1 MKKNKMG
8 SRQFYFL
15 LLVLF
20 ISTYSIGQTDL
31 TYNYFDGNGKQ
42 FVPRGFVMNT
52 EDGIGD
58 IFFSEDDYL
67 RAARLGANF
76 QVLRL
81 NMSKLGAWPGHQV
94 DASYYEKLDRLI
106 ELGAKYGMKTGFK
119 MTVYGIK
126 GFGDNHWR
134 DLWLNKNNEQELLSQ
149 AWHKLWYRYKDNDA
163 LFAYDLLNEPQ
174 KGALEGVS
182 YEELQREYLIPLYRR
197 LIDEL
202 QRIDINKWA
211 FYQPILMEKN
221 PDRAKLPIPFYEI
234 NIPIERS
241 NVMFAPHIYQLDLE
255 KIKPWLDRYQK
266 EAELSKVPLFLG
278 EWGSATYNQTDNSIL
293 EQQRYARAY
302 IKTAKIADSLGVGMI
317 KAWFLGSRWK
327 GTNPIGKFTW
337 AIFKDKEIIGT
348 AERRYITDIIARPF
362 PSIIAGKLYRYNYD
376 YAQRELRFDFQYD
389 REKGVSEIYIG
400 ANRHY
405 PDGFTMIV
413 NKQKIAIYNPIAK
426 NKFTLV
432 NSKENNGF
440 KISWDELY
448 QKIIIDE
455 LPKNNSNYEIEIK
468 PGNLN

>member
-1 MKKNKMG
+1 MLF
-8 SRQFYFL
+8 RQIHVL

-20 ISTYSIGQTDL
+20 ISTDLIGQTGL
-31 TYNYFDGNGKQ
+31 AYTYLDSKGKQ

-58 IFFSEDDYL
+58 IIFSDEDYL

-76 QVLRL
+76 QVIRL

-94 DASYYEKLDRLI
+94 DTTYYEKLDRLI

-134 DLWLNKNNEQELLSQ
+134 DLWLNKNNEQGLLSK
-149 AWHKLWYRYKDNDA
+149 AWHVLWERYKDHDS
-163 LFAYDLLNEPQ
+163 LYAYDLLNEPQ
-174 KGALEGVS
+174 RGNLDIS
-182 YEELQREYLIPLYRR
+182 YDALQRDKLVPLYRK

-202 QRIDINKWA
+202 QEVDRKKWA
-211 FYQPILMEKN
+211 FFQPLLMEKN
-221 PDRAKLPIPFYEI
+221 PDRAKLPIPFYEM

-241 NVMFAPHIYQLDLE
+241 KVMFAPHIYQLDLE
-255 KIKPWLDRYQK
+255 KIQPWLDRYQK
-266 EAELSKVPLFLG
+266 EAKLSKVPLFLG
-278 EWGSATYNQTDNSIL
+278 EWGSATYDQTDIDLL

-337 AIFKDKEIIGT
+337 AIFKDKEVVGT
-348 AERRYITDIIARPF
+348 AERRYITDIIARPY
-362 PSIIAGKLYRYNYD
+362 PSIIAGKLYDFDYN
-376 YAQRELRFDFQYD
+376 YAQRELKFNFRYNSN
-389 REKGVSEIYIG
+389 KGASEVFIG

-405 PDGFTMIV
+405 PDGFTIS
-413 NKQKIAIYNPIAK
+413 
-426 NKFTLV
+426 L
-432 NSKENNGF
+432 NNGEWVAF
-440 KISWDELY
+440 YDPIESKDLKILTSTFNNGVKINWDERL
-448 QKIIIDE
+448 QKLIIQQ
-455 LPKNNSNYEIEIK
+455 LPKDKEEYAVTISPGINN
-468 PGNLN
+468 